1 MFAPLVA
8 RAQKAVANPISG
20 MAPQC
25 SRPFGDNTAANLTNG
40 EKPRGVSWDL
50 SKIAVFPPDPAG
62 APAPTVA
69 RLPGVIQPKLVVG
82 QVDDPLEH
90 EADRVAEQVMRDP
103 GQAVSLTAASP
114 QLSRKCAACE
124 EEENSLRMN
133 PARSDA
139 SGAPAP
145 ALVHEVLS
153 SPGRS
158 LDAPTRAFFEPRFGH
173 DFGAVR
179 IYDDGQAAAS
189 ARSMGALAYTVGRD
203 IVFGRG
209 EYAAGTDSG
218 RRLLAHELAHV
229 MQQAGTTQ
237 YLRRVPCRSAAQCAA
252 PAPGDPGTAS
262 TNVEKERQDRDAA
275 LAAAPLGSAAA
286 AKKARLGERAA
297 HLENLLIGHGSPL
310 RPEVAGF
317 FVDPA
322 RPANWLGTAQCQ
334 YFPGGSPGTP
344 PMPADKFCVQV
355 PAEVEDRAKSIDIN
369 TPLSDKQ
376 REDLAALLAIGS
388 HEMQHASFDNANI
401 GRSPAPIAEMA
412 MGPGRGPRA
421 DCTLDMMIGP
431 DASVGN
437 LLSEISALTS
447 EFPIFFKNIAQ
458 QKNPEAALES
468 HERFNAITSQE
479 SMSGAITRLQCGCS
493 CALADDLVF
502 STVMSTMA
510 SWSGDERLAFLRTM
524 TRMIPGLWPKNLQ
537 LPERLPPPGNPP
549 PVTSP

>member
-20 MAPQC
+20 MAPQR

-50 SKIAVFPPDPAG
+50 SKIAVFPPDPAD

-124 EEENSLRMN
+124 EEENSLRMK

-297 HLENLLIGHGSPL
+297 HLENSTHRPRKPAAAGGRWIFCRSRETSQLVGDSSMPILPRRKPRHAADARRQILCPGS
-310 RPEVAGF
+310 
-317 FVDPA
+317 
-322 RPANWLGTAQCQ
+322 
-334 YFPGGSPGTP
+334 
-344 PMPADKFCVQV
+344 
-355 PAEVEDRAKSIDIN
+355 
-369 TPLSDKQ
+369 
-376 REDLAALLAIGS
+376 
-388 HEMQHASFDNANI
+388 
-401 GRSPAPIAEMA
+401 GRSRGQSKKHRHQYSAFGQTARGSGCAACYRIARNA
-412 MGPGRGPRA
+412 AR
-421 DCTLDMMIGP
+421 
-431 DASVGN
+431 
-437 LLSEISALTS
+437 
-447 EFPIFFKNIAQ
+447 EF
-458 QKNPEAALES
+458 
-468 HERFNAITSQE
+468 
-479 SMSGAITRLQCGCS
+479 
-493 CALADDLVF
+493 
-502 STVMSTMA
+502 
-510 SWSGDERLAFLRTM
+510 
-524 TRMIPGLWPKNLQ
+524 
-537 LPERLPPPGNPP
+537 
-549 PVTSP
+549 